1 MVVQAAQGLLDALRS
16 AQPQSLGA
24 ILSAV
29 RESDATAEL
38 LKLAASLAPA
48 EEREVG
54 WELLGQICRAAS
66 LQSLPPVDVGT
77 FVKTVQTTLRVT
89 LWKYSHELMCT
100 EGTLNAAALRAAEAV
115 AESWPA
121 ACPRFATIVVDIGK
135 MLALAPDLAVRRA
148 CVGLLCTLS
157 CSADLRE
164 PLLRAG
170 VLPHLRGVLEPE
182 TPSLRPLSAAVALA
196 NLVGSSEAEPS
207 EAIVGTELAP
217 MLIEKLSGG
226 FRATMRASQRPGP
239 TSASEQESDEVGVRP
254 LTMVRL
260 LPPVCLAGR
269 A

>member
-1 MVVQAAQGLLDALRS
+1 MATQLQLSAARPAQSPQPSSAAGALGAAADPAQLCEQLRSEQMVVQAAQGLLDALRS

-100 EGTLNAAALRAAEAV
+100 EGTLNAAALRASSFRRTSVCTPSAASAEAV
-115 AESWPA
+115 S
-121 ACPRFATIVVDIGK
+121 
-135 MLALAPDLAVRRA
+135 AVRA
-148 CVGLLCTLS
+148 
-157 CSADLRE
+157 SAIS
-164 PLLRAG
+164 PW
-170 VLPHLRGVLEPE
+170 
-182 TPSLRPLSAAVALA
+182 
-196 NLVGSSEAEPS
+196 
-207 EAIVGTELAP
+207 
-217 MLIEKLSGG
+217 
-226 FRATMRASQRPGP
+226 
-239 TSASEQESDEVGVRP
+239 
-254 LTMVRL
+254 
-260 LPPVCLAGR
+260 
-269 A
+269 